1 MAVSNSCVNAAFCQ
15 RKVRIP
21 KVSGGSSRGQ
31 RLRQQSSLQGVGRQK
46 HMRGWFKTPVWLNL
60 RAMFED
66 LSEKLEATFARLR
79 GRGTLSESDIKEG
92 LREVRRVLL
101 EADVNFQ
108 LTREFLERVE
118 KKAVGVTAL
127 SAVSPAQQLIK
138 IVHEELANMLG
149 ERREGLKL
157 SSVPPTVIMMV
168 GLQGSGKTTTAGKLA
183 LKLKGEGRQTRLIAA
198 DVYRPA
204 AIDQLETLGKQLD
217 IPVYADRTTQDVV
230 KIAKAGIE
238 QSKRDRDR
246 VVIVDTAG
254 RLQIDEEMM
263 DELRRLKEAVRPT
276 EILFVAD
283 GMTGQE
289 AVKIAQGFDNVLGVT
304 GVILTKMDGDA
315 RGGAALSIYGVL
327 KKPIKYIGVGEK
339 LDALEEFHPDRM
351 AGRILQMGDVVSLV
365 EKAQAAFDETEAK
378 RLQKK
383 LKKEGMDLTDFLKS
397 MKQIEKMGPLEGV
410 LKMLP
415 GVNAKMLSQAKV
427 DPKRLKHIEAMILSM
442 THEERKNPSLINGTR
457 RSRIAKGSGR
467 TISDVNRLLDQF
479 REMQKMMKK
488 MSQGGGGR
496 LGMPGMPGMF
506 GQR

>member
-1 MAVSNSCVNAAFCQ
+1 
-15 RKVRIP
+15 
-21 KVSGGSSRGQ
+21 
-31 RLRQQSSLQGVGRQK
+31 
-46 HMRGWFKTPVWLNL
+46 
-60 RAMFED
+60 MFED

-101 EADVNFQ
+101 EADVNFA

-118 KKAVGVTAL
+118 KKAVGVSAL

-157 SSVPPTVIMMV
+157 SSVPPTIVMMV
-168 GLQGSGKTTTAGKLA
+168 GLQGSGKTTTAAKLA
-183 LKLKGEGRQTRLIAA
+183 KRLVGEGRATRLVAA

-204 AIDQLETLGKQLD
+204 AIDQLETLGQQLGV
-217 IPVYADRTTQDVV
+217 PVYADRTTKDVV
-230 KIAKAGIE
+230 KITKAGIDDA
-238 QSKRDRDR
+238 KRARDR

-263 DELRRLKEAVRPT
+263 DELRRLKDAVHPT
-276 EILFVAD
+276 EILLVAD

-289 AVKIAQGFDNVLGVT
+289 AVKIAQGFDTALGVT
-304 GVILTKMDGDA
+304 GVVLTKLDGDA
-315 RGGAALSIYGVL
+315 RGGAALSIFGVT
-327 KKPIKYIGVGEK
+327 KKPIKYVGVGEK
-339 LDALEEFHPDRM
+339 SDALEEFHPDRM

-365 EKAQAAFDETEAK
+365 EKAQAAFDEEAAK
-378 RLQKK
+378 KLQKK
-383 LKKEGMDLTDFLKS
+383 MKKEGMDLTDFLHA
-397 MKQIEKMGPLEGV
+397 MRQIERMGPLEGV

-427 DPKRLKHIEAMILSM
+427 DPKRMKHVEAIVLSM
-442 THEERKNPSLINGTR
+442 TPGERKDPSLLNGSR
-457 RSRIAKGSGR
+457 RARVARGSGR
-467 TISDVNRLLDQF
+467 SISEVNRLLEQF

-488 MSQGGGGR
+488 MSQGGR
-496 LGMPGMPGMF
+496 MGMPSMPGMF
-506 GQR
+506 GMR

>member
-1 MAVSNSCVNAAFCQ
+1 
-15 RKVRIP
+15 
-21 KVSGGSSRGQ
+21 
-31 RLRQQSSLQGVGRQK
+31 
-46 HMRGWFKTPVWLNL
+46 
-60 RAMFED
+60 MFED

-118 KKAVGVTAL
+118 KKAVGVSQLRT
-127 SAVSPAQQLIK
+127 VSPAQQLIK
-138 IVHEELANMLG
+138 IVHDELTAMLG

-157 SSVPPTVIMMV
+157 SSIPPTVVMMV

-183 LKLKGEGRQTRLIAA
+183 RRLKGEGRPTRLIAA

-217 IPVYADRTTQDVV
+217 VPVYADRTTTDVV

-238 QSKRDRDR
+238 QAKRERER

-254 RLQIDEEMM
+254 RLQIDEQMM
-263 DELRRLKEAVRPT
+263 QELVRLKDAIRPD

-289 AVKIAQGFDNVLGVT
+289 AVRIAEGFDKALGVT

-315 RGGAALSIYGVL
+315 RGGAALSIYGVT

-339 LDALEEFHPDRM
+339 PDALEEFHPERM
-351 AGRILQMGDVVSLV
+351 AGRILQQGDILTLV
-365 EKAQAAFDETEAK
+365 EKAQGAFDADEAK
-378 RLQKK
+378 RMEKK
-383 LKKEGMDLTDFLKS
+383 VRKEGMDLEDFLVA
-397 MKQIEKMGPLEGV
+397 MKQMERMGPIEGL

-415 GVNAKMLSQAKV
+415 GVNGKMLKQVKEA
-427 DPKRLKHIEAMILSM
+427 DPDGKRMKHAEAIVLSM
-442 THEERKNPSLINGTR
+442 TKAERRNPGIMNGPR
-457 RSRIAKGSGR
+457 RARVAKGSGR
-467 TISDVNRLLDQF
+467 PVSEVNRLLDQF
-479 REMQKMMKK
+479 KQMQKMMKTVAK
-488 MSQGGGGR
+488 GGR
-496 LGMPGMPGMF
+496 PPMMPF
-506 GQR
+506 R